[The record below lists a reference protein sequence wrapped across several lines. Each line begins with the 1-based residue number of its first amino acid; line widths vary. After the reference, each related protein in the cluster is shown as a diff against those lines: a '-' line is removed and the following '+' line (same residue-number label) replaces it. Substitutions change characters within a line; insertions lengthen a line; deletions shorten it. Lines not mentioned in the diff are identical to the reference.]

1 MDAERE
7 RFPQQATADA
17 ELEEAVRGAAAER
30 EERERALN
38 PDTGVPG
45 GRRSGRRGTGS
56 SAPTRTSDARGRSR

>member
-7 RFPQQATADA
+7 RFRQPATADA

-38 PDTGVPG
+38 PDTG
-45 GRRSGRRGTGS
+45 
-56 SAPTRTSDARGRSR
+56 APEEEAVREARHRLERADEHV